1 MQGKYTD
8 HTEKAI
14 EDALSLN
21 VTWKILKIFIM
32 CLIQTLYVLKFL
44 QSAIKAIAL
53 MGSFF
58 SSRA

>member
-44 QSAIKAIAL
+44 QSAIKAID
-53 MGSFF
+53 G
-58 SSRA
+58 